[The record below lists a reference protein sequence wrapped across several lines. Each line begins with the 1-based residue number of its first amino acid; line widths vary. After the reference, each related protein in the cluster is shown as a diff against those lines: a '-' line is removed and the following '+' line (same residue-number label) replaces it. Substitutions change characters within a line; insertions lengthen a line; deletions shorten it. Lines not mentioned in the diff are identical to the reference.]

1 MLHVYVDADA
11 CPVKEEV
18 YRVARRYELSVTVV
32 ANSRIRVPEQDGVRL
47 VVVSGG
53 LDAAD
58 EWIVG
63 QLGEGD
69 IVVSA
74 DILLAA
80 RCLQRGASVL
90 GPTGKPFTA
99 ANVGPA
105 LATRDLL
112 TDLRACGAVTGG
124 PRPLA
129 GRDRSRFLQSL
140 DELVQVARRRRSG
153 AR

>member
-1 MLHVYVDADA
+1 VLHIFVDADA

-18 YRVARRYELSVTVV
+18 YRVARRYGLSVTLVS
-32 ANSRIRVPEQDGVRL
+32 NSRFRVPEQDGVRL
-47 VVVSGG
+47 VVVDGG

-58 EWIVG
+58 SWIVE
-63 QLGEGD
+63 QLGEDD

-80 RCLQRGASVL
+80 RCVRLGAQVL

-99 ANVGPA
+99 ANVGQS

-112 TDLRACGAVTGG
+112 TDLRGAGVITGG

-129 GRDRSRFLQSL
+129 GRDRSRFLQKL
-140 DELVQVARRRRSG
+140 DEVVQAIRHKNSG